1 MEIIMNTRKLKTI
14 GQIKTFLFGVEP
26 VSFTVIDKANAYQC
40 VQDILQAFRY
50 PQLSKKDKGLLVQY
64 LVKLTGYSRQQITRL
79 ITQFKH
85 CGILK
90 KKNSAANGFAK
101 KYTSADIRLLAQV
114 DEWHDTLNGPATKKL
129 CERAYDVFGQK
140 EYERLAKISV
150 LHLYNLR
157 KSTSYTQQRWHY
169 EKTRPNKNPIGE
181 RRKPR
186 SEGKPGYL
194 RIDSVHQGDLD
205 KQKGVYHINAVDE
218 VTQFEI
224 VATVER
230 ISEYHLIPVLEELLD
245 SFPFVILGVHSDN
258 GSEYINKNVA
268 TLLNKLL
275 IEFTK
280 SRPRHSNDNA
290 LAECKNGAIVRKV
303 LGYNH
308 IPQKYAVLVN
318 TFNKRYLN
326 PYVNYHRPCFFPE
339 IQVDKRGKEIKK
351 YSSKTMD
358 TPYEKFKSLPNA
370 SNYLRPGLTFEDLDR
385 EAMSITDNVSAQ
397 QLQTARAKLM
407 QEIYKQPRVPET
419 TDPVDILL

>member
-1 MEIIMNTRKLKTI
+1 MDS
-14 GQIKTFLFGVEP
+14 P
-26 VSFTVIDKANAYQC
+26 
-40 VQDILQAFRY
+40 
-50 PQLSKKDKGLLVQY
+50 
-64 LVKLTGYSRQQITRL
+64 
-79 ITQFKH
+79 
-85 CGILK
+85 
-90 KKNSAANGFAK
+90 
-101 KYTSADIRLLAQV
+101 
-114 DEWHDTLNGPATKKL
+114 
-129 CERAYDVFGQK
+129 
-140 EYERLAKISV
+140 
-150 LHLYNLR
+150 
-157 KSTSYTQQRWHY
+157 
-169 EKTRPNKNPIGE
+169 
-181 RRKPR
+181 
-186 SEGKPGYL
+186 EGKPGYL

-290 LAECKNGAIVRKV
+290 LAECKHGAIVRKV

-326 PYVNYHRPCFFPE
+326 PYVNYHRPCFFPK

-370 SNYLRPGLTFEDLDR
+370 SNYLRPGLTFEDLAR

-407 QEIYKQPRVPET
+407 QEIYKQSMVPKT
-419 TDPVDILL
+419 TDPVDIPL